1 MFKTLDIC
9 PSSIQGDPQVQ
20 AACESID
27 QELQQ
32 IYGCIPSICFWP
44 NIANQTSPLL
54 DILMWEMHV
63 DQWEI
68 WSQEG
73 GGLAPLTD
81 AQKRYLI
88 DNSVDWHAHK
98 GTKWICDQMLQQVF
112 KDGEVVEWYNYG
124 GLPYHFQVITR
135 DANVDPVKQQ
145 QMIDAI
151 MSVKNVRSWP
161 DGFIRDRYFSDSG
174 NLNVGS
180 CVVQFI
186 NTYIKAIK

>member
-1 MFKTLDIC
+1 
-9 PSSIQGDPQVQ
+9 
-20 AACESID
+20 
-27 QELQQ
+27 
-32 IYGCIPSICFWP
+32 
-44 NIANQTSPLL
+44 
-54 DILMWEMHV
+54 MWEMHV